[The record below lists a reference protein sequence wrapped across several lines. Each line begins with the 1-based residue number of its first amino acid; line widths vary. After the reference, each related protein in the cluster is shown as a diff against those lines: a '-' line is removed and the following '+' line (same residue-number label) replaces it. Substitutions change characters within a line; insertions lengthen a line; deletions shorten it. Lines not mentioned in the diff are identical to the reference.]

1 MQNILMPNIYFM
13 LKNVS
18 AVKLKKKKHS
28 RQLKFIKKLKRANR
42 PYLKR

>member
-18 AVKLKKKKHS
+18 AVKLKKKNIADS
-28 RQLKFIKKLKRANR
+28 
-42 PYLKR
+42 

>member
-18 AVKLKKKKHS
+18 AVKLKKKNIADSWNSSKS
-28 RQLKFIKKLKRANR
+28 WREQTDLI
-42 PYLKR
+42 

>member
-1 MQNILMPNIYFM
+1 MPNIYFM

-18 AVKLKKKKHS
+18 AVKLKKKNS